1 MAKKNW
7 KDKSKSKPN
16 TRPVPKQFGHYSH
29 LTIFFNVKVEMMQQE
44 MVLAKERND
53 EESVRRLQMEILRSR
68 DARVL
73 AVERVV
79 T

>member
-1 MAKKNW
+1 
-7 KDKSKSKPN
+7 
-16 TRPVPKQFGHYSH
+16 
-29 LTIFFNVKVEMMQQE
+29 MQQE